1 MLCSFF
7 VPIPATNIAGI
18 TVQMLMMMMKMKKI
32 LTQKHFYV
40 CKLQFVSCIFAG
52 TVTSVE
58 CFKTC

>member
-7 VPIPATNIAGI
+7 IPIPATNVAGI

-40 CKLQFVSCIFAG
+40 CKLQFVSCILTIHYAL
-52 TVTSVE
+52 
-58 CFKTC
+58 

>member
-7 VPIPATNIAGI
+7 IPIPATNVAGI

-40 CKLQFVSCIFAG
+40 RKLQFVSCILTIHYAL
-52 TVTSVE
+52 
-58 CFKTC
+58 